1 MSYFDGDVYSLS
13 QSFRFGPKIAQV
25 ANQILRQSLDQPE
38 IPLLGFEPQKSAVF
52 EYQGKVKQ
60 RSTLLARTNFRLF
73 EGLVQIKLPFHF
85 IGGIDEMINQVSA
98 GYALFKGIRQQI
110 PDPIVSR
117 FRTWDD
123 CVEASEHEDE
133 PDLVSLVRIIEQ
145 YTAKIP
151 QIIPGMK
158 TRHCPD
164 VNSAKIIDRK
174 STRLNSSH

>member
-85 IGGIDEMINQVSA
+85 IGGIDE
-98 GYALFKGIRQQI
+98 
-110 PDPIVSR
+110 
-117 FRTWDD
+117 
-123 CVEASEHEDE
+123 
-133 PDLVSLVRIIEQ
+133 
-145 YTAKIP
+145 
-151 QIIPGMK
+151 
-158 TRHCPD
+158 
-164 VNSAKIIDRK
+164 IDRK

>member
-98 GYALFKGIRQQI
+98 GYALFKGIR
-110 PDPIVSR
+110 
-117 FRTWDD
+117 
-123 CVEASEHEDE
+123 SEEHTSE
-133 PDLVSLVRIIEQ
+133 LQSLMRIS
-145 YTAKIP
+145 Y
-151 QIIPGMK
+151 
-158 TRHCPD
+158 D
-164 VNSAKIIDRK
+164 VLCLKKKKHKLTYN
-174 STRLNSSH
+174 

>member
-1 MSYFDGDVYSLS
+1 M
-13 QSFRFGPKIAQV
+13 R
-25 ANQILRQSLDQPE
+25 RQSLDQPE

-98 GYALFKGIRQQI
+98 GYALFQALRQQT

-117 FRTWDD
+117 SPPDRERGDHGKR
-123 CVEASEHEDE
+123 VE
-133 PDLVSLVRIIEQ
+133 
-145 YTAKIP
+145 
-151 QIIPGMK
+151 
-158 TRHCPD
+158 
-164 VNSAKIIDRK
+164 
-174 STRLNSSH
+174 